1 MKRRITTFL
10 TILWMAVIFLLSSEP
25 ADESSSRSDV
35 FTSIATDY
43 LHVSLTDDI
52 LTFLTRKAAHI
63 FIYFVLGI
71 LVYNVVRLYSLSA
84 KQAILLS
91 IGIVM
96 TYAGLDEVHQLF
108 VSGRSGE
115 VRDVLIDTTA
125 GAVGVG
131 VTYAVLQM
139 KQRLQRPK
147 L

>member
-1 MKRRITTFL
+1 
-10 TILWMAVIFLLSSEP
+10 MAVIFLLSSEP